1 MRSESRFTAKTREEL
16 DGRFWSDYQR
26 SIRWPAQWEDVD
38 HVVTPVGALG
48 LMIAGDA
55 IDHYFI
61 TWVERRVGNRVA
73 RAAMRMI
80 FNPSAT
86 LANLA
91 QNHEPWRRANRSIGW
106 K

>member
-1 MRSESRFTAKTREEL
+1 MRPETT
-16 DGRFWSDYQR
+16 GW
-26 SIRWPAQWEDVD
+26 VD

-55 IDHYFI
+55 IDRYFI

-80 FNPSAT
+80 FNPSRT